1 MSTLFDESEAK
12 LRMATE
18 VLVPPLGTTMDTV
31 TLVKWYV
38 DEGGMVRKGEPLF
51 AIETD
56 KATLDVEAPDSGILR
71 QVTARPGDVLPA
83 LSVIAVI
90 AAPDEILAETAAATS
105 PVVQTSPLTSAP
117 EAEPARVT
125 AAGERRARILISPR
139 ARRLAE
145 RHHIPL
151 AELRGSGPNGA
162 ILERDVLAYGQRSAT
177 PTITP
182 VAQRMAEQ
190 AGVDWQRLQGSGVAG
205 RITRADVE
213 RAIAGPSETAQLVT
227 TSATDNT
234 PIEVIPLQGV
244 RAVIAERMARSH
256 STTAPVTLTALADA
270 TALVALRQQLQQ
282 DGINVSYNDLFIY
295 IAARALRE
303 HRRLNAS
310 LEGEAIK
317 VWQRIHI
324 GLAVDT
330 ERGLL
335 VPVIRDADTKGLAQ
349 LAQETST
356 LIARAQAGQSTPAEL
371 TGSTFTI
378 TNLGMFGIDSFT
390 PVINLPECAILGI
403 GRINRQA
410 VAMGEEIAVRQ
421 MVWLSLSFDHRLVDG
436 APAARF
442 LRRVM
447 QLVEGPHLLMA

>member
-1 MSTLFDESEAK
+1 
-12 LRMATE
+12 MAIE
-18 VLVPPLGTTMDTV
+18 VLVPPLGTTVDTV
-31 TLVKWYV
+31 TLVKWYA
-38 DEGGMVRKGEPLF
+38 DEGETVQKGEPLF
-51 AIETD
+51 TVETD
-56 KATLDVEAPDSGILR
+56 KATLDVEAPASGVLR
-71 QVTARPGDVLPA
+71 RVTAHPGDILQA

-90 AAPDEILAETAAATS
+90 AAPDETLAEKTGVPPSPTQIISPTPVSEASRAATAS
-105 PVVQTSPLTSAP
+105 GKRTRTF
-117 EAEPARVT
+117 
-125 AAGERRARILISPR
+125 ISPR

-145 RHHIPL
+145 RHQIPL
-151 AELRGSGPNGA
+151 AELQGSGPDGA
-162 ILERDVLAYGQRSAT
+162 IIERDVLAYLERSVA
-177 PTITP
+177 PAITP

-190 AGVDWQRLQGSGVAG
+190 AGLDWRQLQGSGAGG
-205 RITRADVE
+205 RITREDIEHALATPRSEAQPPVSPTM
-213 RAIAGPSETAQLVT
+213 AGTV
-227 TSATDNT
+227 NT
-234 PIEVIPLQGV
+234 PIEVIPLQSI
-244 RAVIAERMARSH
+244 RAAIAERMVRSH
-256 STTAPVTLTALADA
+256 TTTAPVTLTAHADA

-282 DGINVSYNDLFIY
+282 DDIDVSYNDLFIY
-295 IAARALRE
+295 IVARALRE

-310 LEGEAIK
+310 LDGDTIK

-335 VPVIRDADTKGLAQ
+335 VPVVYDADTKGLTQ
-349 LAQETST
+349 LAQETRI

-371 TGSTFTI
+371 NGSTFTI

-390 PVINLPECAILGI
+390 PIINPPECAILGV

-410 VAMGEEIAVRQ
+410 VAIGENIAIRQ

-442 LRRVM
+442 LRRVV

>member
-1 MSTLFDESEAK
+1 
-12 LRMATE
+12 MATE

-38 DEGGMVRKGEPLF
+38 EEGGTVRKGEPLF
-51 AIETD
+51 AVETD
-56 KATLDVEAPDSGILR
+56 KATLDVEAPDSGVLR
-71 QVTARPGDVLPA
+71 RVTAQPGDVLPA

-90 AAPDEILAETAAATS
+90 AAPDEVLAETAAVS
-105 PVVQTSPLTSAP
+105 PAMQARPHTVAP
-117 EAEPARVT
+117 QAEIEPA
-125 AAGERRARILISPR
+125 AMAGKERTRILISPR

-151 AELRGSGPNGA
+151 AELHGSGPHGA
-162 ILERDVLAYGQRSAT
+162 ILERDVLAYGKRSTA

-190 AGVDWQRLQGSGVAG
+190 AGLDWQRLQGSGVGG
-205 RITRADVE
+205 RITREDVE
-213 RAIAGPSETAQLVT
+213 RALVRPSAIAQPTVT
-227 TSATDNT
+227 LATDNT
-234 PIEVIPLQGV
+234 PLEVIPLQGV

-282 DGINVSYNDLFIY
+282 DGIEVSYNDLFIY

-310 LEGEAIK
+310 LDGETIK

-349 LAQETST
+349 LAQETSA

-371 TGSTFTI
+371 TGGTFTI

-390 PVINLPECAILGI
+390 PIINPPECAVLGI

-410 VAMGEEIAVRQ
+410 VVIGEDIAVRH
-421 MVWLSLSFDHRLVDG
+421 MMWLSLSFDHRLVDG

-442 LRRVM
+442 LRRVA
-447 QLVEGPHLLMA
+447 QLVEGPHRLMA

>member
-1 MSTLFDESEAK
+1 
-12 LRMATE
+12 MATE
-18 VLVPPLGTTMDTV
+18 VLVPPLGTTVDTV
-31 TLVKWYV
+31 TLIKWYV
-38 DEGGMVRKGEPLF
+38 DEGETVQKGEPLF

-56 KATLDVEAPDSGILR
+56 KATLDVEAPASGVLR
-71 QVTARPGDVLPA
+71 RVTAHPGDVLQA

-90 AAPDEILAETAAATS
+90 TAPDETWVEKTGTPSSTVQAVLLTPTSEPGRAATRN
-105 PVVQTSPLTSAP
+105 
-117 EAEPARVT
+117 E
-125 AAGERRARILISPR
+125 ERTRLFISPR

-145 RHHIPL
+145 QHQIPL
-151 AELRGSGPNGA
+151 AELHGSGPDGA
-162 ILERDVLAYGQRSAT
+162 IVERDVLAYLERSAT
-177 PTITP
+177 PAITP

-190 AGVDWQRLQGSGVAG
+190 AGLDWRQLRGSGAG
-205 RITRADVE
+205 GRVTREDVE
-213 RAIAGPSETAQLVT
+213 RALASSPAKAQPALPSDTLEA
-227 TSATDNT
+227 SNT
-234 PIEVIPLQGV
+234 PIEIIPLQGV

-282 DGINVSYNDLFIY
+282 DGIGVSYNDLFVY
-295 IAARALRE
+295 IVARALRE

-310 LEGEAIK
+310 LDGEVIK

-349 LAQETST
+349 LSQETST

-371 TGSTFTI
+371 SGGTFTI

-390 PVINLPECAILGI
+390 PIINPPECAILGI

-410 VAMGEEIAVRQ
+410 AAIGENIAIRQ

-442 LRRVM
+442 LRRVV

>member
-1 MSTLFDESEAK
+1 
-12 LRMATE
+12 
-18 VLVPPLGTTMDTV
+18 VDTV
-31 TLVKWYV
+31 TLVKWYIA
-38 DEGGMVRKGEPLF
+38 EGEAVQKGEPLF
-51 AIETD
+51 AVETD
-56 KATLDVEAPDSGILR
+56 KATLDVEAPASGVLR
-71 QVTARPGDVLPA
+71 RVTARPGDVLQA

-90 AAPDEILAETAAATS
+90 AASDETLAEDTASQSSTGQTMP
-105 PVVQTSPLTSAP
+105 PVPVS
-117 EAEPARVT
+117 EASRT
-125 AAGERRARILISPR
+125 AAGSEKRARIFISPR

-145 RHHIPL
+145 QHQI
-151 AELRGSGPNGA
+151 ELTELHGSGPEGA
-162 ILERDVLAYGQRSAT
+162 IVERDVLAYLEKRAA
-177 PTITP
+177 PAITP

-190 AGVDWQRLQGSGVAG
+190 AGLDWQQLRGSGVGG
-205 RITRADVE
+205 RITREDVE
-213 RAIAGPSETAQLVT
+213 RALATSLSAVQPAMP
-227 TSATDNT
+227 SATVGADNT
-234 PIEVIPLQGV
+234 PVETIPLQGV

-256 STTAPVTLTALADA
+256 TTTAPVTLTALADA

-282 DGINVSYNDLFIY
+282 DGIEVSYNDLFIY

-310 LEGEAIK
+310 LDGDTIK

-335 VPVIRDADTKGLAQ
+335 VPVVRDADTKGLAQ

-371 TGSTFTI
+371 SGGTFTI
-378 TNLGMFGIDSFT
+378 TNLGMLGIDSFT
-390 PVINLPECAILGI
+390 PIINLPECAILGV
-403 GRINRQA
+403 GRINKQA
-410 VAMGEEIAVRQ
+410 VVVGESIVARQ

-442 LRRVM
+442 LRRIV

>member
-1 MSTLFDESEAK
+1 
-12 LRMATE
+12 MATE
-18 VLVPPLGTTMDTV
+18 VLVPPLGTTTDTV

-38 DEGGMVRKGEPLF
+38 DEGGTVRKGEPLF
-51 AIETD
+51 AVETD
-56 KATLDVEAPDSGILR
+56 KATLDVEAPDSGVLR
-71 QVTARPGDVLPA
+71 RVTAQPGDVLSA

-90 AAPDEILAETAAATS
+90 AAPDELLAETPAATSPAVETAPRTSTPAAEPTQAAATS
-105 PVVQTSPLTSAP
+105 EKRT
-117 EAEPARVT
+117 
-125 AAGERRARILISPR
+125 RIFISPR

-145 RHHIPL
+145 RHRIPL
-151 AELRGSGPNGA
+151 TELHGSGPNGA
-162 ILERDVLAYGQRSAT
+162 IIERDVLAYRQRSAA

-182 VAQRMAEQ
+182 VARRMMEQ
-190 AGVDWQRLQGSGVAG
+190 AGLDWQQLQGSGVTG

-213 RAIAGPSETAQLVT
+213 RALTMPSEAAQPVQSVT
-227 TSATDNT
+227 TSAIDNT
-234 PIEVIPLQGV
+234 PLEVIPLQGV
-244 RAVIAERMARSH
+244 RAVIAERMVRSH
-256 STTAPVTLTALADA
+256 SITAPVTLTALADA

-282 DGINVSYNDLFIY
+282 DGIDVSYNDLFIY
-295 IAARALRE
+295 IVARALRE

-310 LEGEAIK
+310 LDGETIK

-335 VPVIRDADTKGLAQ
+335 VPVVRDADTKGLAQ
-349 LAQETST
+349 LAQETSA

-371 TGSTFTI
+371 TGGTFTI

-410 VAMGEEIAVRQ
+410 VAMGEDIVVRP

-442 LRRVM
+442 LRRVV

>member
-1 MSTLFDESEAK
+1 
-12 LRMATE
+12 MATE

-38 DEGGMVRKGEPLF
+38 EEGDTVRKGEPLF
-51 AIETD
+51 AVETD
-56 KATLDVEAPDSGILR
+56 KATLDVEAPDSGVLR
-71 QVTARPGDVLPA
+71 IVRAQPGDVLPA

-90 AAPDEILAETAAATS
+90 AAPDEVLAETVAVS
-105 PVVQTSPLTSAP
+105 PAMQARPHTAAP
-117 EAEPARVT
+117 EAETERAA
-125 AAGERRARILISPR
+125 AAGKERTRILISPR

-151 AELRGSGPNGA
+151 AELHGSGPHGA
-162 ILERDVLAYGQRSAT
+162 ILERDVLAYGKRGTA

-190 AGVDWQRLQGSGVAG
+190 AGLEWQRLQGSGVGG
-205 RITRADVE
+205 RITREDVE
-213 RAIAGPSETAQLVT
+213 RALVRPSAVAQPTVT
-227 TSATDNT
+227 PATDNT
-234 PIEVIPLQGV
+234 PLEIIPLQGV
-244 RAVIAERMARSH
+244 RAVIAERMAHSH

-282 DGINVSYNDLFIY
+282 DGIDVSYNDLFIY
-295 IAARALRE
+295 ITARALRE

-310 LEGEAIK
+310 LDGETIK

-349 LAQETST
+349 LAQETSA
-356 LIARAQAGQSTPAEL
+356 LIARAQAGQSTPTEL
-371 TGSTFTI
+371 TGGTFTI

-390 PVINLPECAILGI
+390 PIINPPECAVLGI

-410 VAMGEEIAVRQ
+410 VAVGEDVAVRH
-421 MVWLSLSFDHRLVDG
+421 MMWLSLSFDHRLIDG

-442 LRRVM
+442 LRRVV
-447 QLVEGPHLLMA
+447 QLVEGPHRLMA

>member
-1 MSTLFDESEAK
+1 
-12 LRMATE
+12 MATE
-18 VLVPPLGTTMDTV
+18 VLVPPLGTTVDTV

-38 DEGGMVRKGEPLF
+38 AEGEAVQKGEPLF

-56 KATLDVEAPDSGILR
+56 KATLDVEAPASGVLR
-71 QVTARPGDVLPA
+71 RVTARPGDVLQA

-90 AAPDEILAETAAATS
+90 AASDEVLAEDTLSQSLTEQAMSIASGSEASQTAAEGKKRT
-105 PVVQTSPLTSAP
+105 
-117 EAEPARVT
+117 
-125 AAGERRARILISPR
+125 RILISPR

-145 RHHIPL
+145 QHQIQL
-151 AELRGSGPNGA
+151 AELHGSGPEGA
-162 ILERDVLAYGQRSAT
+162 IIERDVLAYLERRAA
-177 PTITP
+177 PAITP

-190 AGVDWQRLQGSGVAG
+190 AGLDWQQLQGSGVGG
-205 RITRADVE
+205 RITRDDVE
-213 RAIAGPSETAQLVT
+213 RALTRPLATAQPV
-227 TSATDNT
+227 ATIGADNV
-234 PIEVIPLQGV
+234 PIEIIPLQGV
-244 RAVIAERMARSH
+244 RAVIAERMTRSH
-256 STTAPVTLTALADA
+256 ATTAPVTLTALADA

-295 IAARALRE
+295 IVARALRE

-310 LEGEAIK
+310 LDGEAIK

-330 ERGLL
+330 ECGLL
-335 VPVIRDADTKGLAQ
+335 VPVVRDADTKGLAQ
-349 LAQETST
+349 LAQETSA
-356 LIARAQAGQSTPAEL
+356 LIARAQTGQSTPAEL
-371 TGSTFTI
+371 SGGTFTI

-390 PVINLPECAILGI
+390 PVINLPECAILGV
-403 GRINRQA
+403 GRINRQ
-410 VAMGEEIAVRQ
+410 VVVVGESIVVRQ

-442 LRRVM
+442 LRRVV